1 MLFLNEKD
9 IRSAVSMED
18 TINAIDEA
26 YHLYDAE
33 NYTMPTRMQVADG
46 ENTLILMP
54 CMTDNSIATKLVTS
68 FPNNVSHPT
77 LHGLVILNSNETGEI
92 KAILDGSFITGFRTG
107 AIGGS
112 AIRHLAKPTA
122 SKLAIIGT
130 GVQGLYQALAACTVR
145 TITDIYL
152 YNRTPE
158 KNDVFIEEFRKWNDS
173 PISLHKTNEVE
184 EAIHSA
190 EIIITATTSYE
201 PVLPNKAS
209 LLQDKLIIGIGSFQP
224 NMREFP
230 EALYRVTDHVFV
242 DSQDAVIE
250 SGDITIPLENN
261 WISQDTIQ
269 TMSSY
274 LVQSKEIQPKA
285 GKSIIFKS
293 TGMALF
299 DTVTAKVIY
308 QRAMEKGVGTRL
320 DF

>member
-1 MLFLNEKD
+1 LLFLNEKD
-9 IRSAVSMED
+9 IKAAVSMED

-26 YHLYDAE
+26 YRLYDAE
-33 NYTMPTRMQVADG
+33 NYTMPTRMQVPDG

-54 CMTDNSIATKLVTS
+54 CMTDHSIATKLVTS
-68 FPNNVSHPT
+68 FPNNTNHPT

-112 AIRHLAKPTA
+112 AIRHLAKPNA

-145 TITDIYL
+145 PITDIYL

-158 KNDVFIEEFRKWNDS
+158 KTDSFTQEFRKWNNS
-173 PISLHKTNEVE
+173 PISLHKTEQLE
-184 EAIHSA
+184 EAVHNA
-190 EIIITATTSYE
+190 EIIVTATTSYE
-201 PVLPNKAS
+201 PVLPNDAS
-209 LLQDKLIIGIGSFQP
+209 LLQDKLVIGIGSFQP
-224 NMREFP
+224 TMREFP
-230 EALYRVTDHVFV
+230 EALYQVSDHIFV
-242 DSQDAVIE
+242 DSHDAVIE

-261 WISQDTIQ
+261 WIHQDSIQ

-274 LVQSKEIQPKA
+274 LFQSKEIQPKA
-285 GKSIIFKS
+285 GRSIIFKS

-299 DTVTAKVIY
+299 DTVTANVIY